1 MTTGFSERP
10 MKTYEYLQGFSELPD
25 VKFFIS
31 TQYETVK
38 RKFKDDVIRPDE
50 YVDICPTCGGL
61 FNPNPTGRR
70 KRFCSDACRLAWNH
84 KHPHTERWKD
94 TSRTVICP
102 VCQKEFIATRE
113 YGRLRRFCSHSCA
126 NKGRRRQ

>member
-1 MTTGFSERP
+1 MSNFLFRRN
-10 MKTYEYLQGFSELPD
+10 M
-25 VKFFIS
+25 
-31 TQYETVK
+31 